1 MSEEKFKKKATKW
14 ALKNFGNLASSLG
27 LSEGIKGNLKK
38 SGIAMTS
45 EEYAS
50 ILISAAIVLPLG
62 LSFIISLT
70 LIILG
75 TDLLLLIPYFAISFV
90 LLAAV
95 IFAAGYMYPGMKIS
109 DIKKDIMNNLPF
121 STIYLTTLA
130 SSGMSP
136 LQMFKILSHFK
147 EFGEVSKES
156 RRIVRDTDLL
166 GMDITTAIERAAERT
181 PSTQMRELLWGMR
194 STITTGGNLNDYLL
208 EKSRSYMSDYR
219 RFLDKFVDQMS
230 ILMEV
235 YITAVVVGSIFF
247 IIMGTIL
254 GLMGGGE
261 PLLLVRMLIYIGIPI
276 MSIMFM
282 ILIAGMSP
290 E

>member
-1 MSEEKFKKKATKW
+1 
-14 ALKNFGNLASSLG
+14 
-27 LSEGIKGNLKK
+27 
-38 SGIAMTS
+38 MTS

-50 ILISAAIVLPLG
+50 ILLSLVIVFPLG
-62 LSFIISLT
+62 LSFIISLI

-75 TDLLLLIPYFAISFV
+75 TELILLLPYFILSFV
-90 LLAAV
+90 SLAAI
-95 IFAAGYMYPGMKIS
+95 IFGAGYIYPGMKIS
-109 DIKKDIMNNLPF
+109 DIKKNMMNNLPF
-121 STIYLTTLA
+121 ATIYLTTL
-130 SSGMSP
+130 SSAGMNP
-136 LQMFKILSHFK
+136 VQMFKILSHFK
-147 EFGEVSKES
+147 EFGEASKEAQ
-156 RRIVRDTDLL
+156 RIVRDTELL
-166 GMDITTAIERAAERT
+166 GMDITTAIEKAAERT

-194 STITTGGNLNDYLL
+194 STITTGGNLNDYLV
-208 EKSRSYMSDYR
+208 EKSQSYMNDYR

-261 PLLLVRMLIYIGIPI
+261 PLLMVQMLIYIGIPI

>member
-1 MSEEKFKKKATKW
+1 
-14 ALKNFGNLASSLG
+14 
-27 LSEGIKGNLKK
+27 
-38 SGIAMTS
+38 MTS